1 MPHEKGSSQPPCNPN
16 YHAGYLQQEEGY
28 HAFLPI
34 LSQPTECAM
43 QPSPLVVTS
52 RKNGLSEKRI

>member
-28 HAFLPI
+28 HAFLPTLI
-34 LSQPTECAM
+34 AYRVCNAATLSPRRHIE
-43 QPSPLVVTS
+43 
-52 RKNGLSEKRI
+52 EKWSK